1 MNKNTYFSQLYD
13 VEEGFKIVVHW
24 KSHLKFVTQI
34 YHSTSSGDPLVHLSD
49 DSLFEKS
56 FLALSYN
63 RNKPWVRSSYTFFL
77 KKTRQTNASKVKFCH
92 HFRGAS

>member
-63 RNKPWVRSSYTFFL
+63 RNKPWVKISYIF
-77 KKTRQTNASKVKFCH
+77 KKNRDKPTL
-92 HFRGAS
+92 